1 MIKKNDT
8 TAECLTFDDEETFVL
23 CNGVQDAFAK
33 LNGEDD
39 FEPLSKFGKLY
50 EMLVHERV
58 IADQRAQDCEFSVTL
73 TIEFRGKFTTKHGLD
88 PDDALNEIA
97 GEIESEVDVAIGDL
111 SGNQYNL
118 AWEADKDSCYIE
130 DSTVN

>member
-1 MIKKNDT
+1 MIKKHDRHD
-8 TAECLTFDDEETFVL
+8 ECLTLDEDETIVL

-33 LNGEDD
+33 LNEEDD
-39 FEPLSKFGKLY
+39 FEPDSKFGKLY

-73 TIEFRGKFTTKHGLD
+73 TIEFRGKFTTKDGLD
-88 PDDALNEIA
+88 PDDAINEIA
-97 GEIESEVDVAIGDL
+97 GEIESEVDMAIGDL

-118 AWEADKDSCYIE
+118 AWEANKDSCYIE